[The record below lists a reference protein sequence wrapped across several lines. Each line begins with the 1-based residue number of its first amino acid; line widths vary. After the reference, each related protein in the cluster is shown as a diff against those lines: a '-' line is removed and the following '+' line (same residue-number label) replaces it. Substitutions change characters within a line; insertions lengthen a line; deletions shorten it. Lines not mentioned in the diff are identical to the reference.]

1 MRYADLHKAFKNG
14 CHQCAPSSWRRVPNV
29 TGDYDLDA
37 SIGHSPNK
45 DMAQKL
51 SMYVTS
57 RGYGPRTSY
66 DPYGSKG
73 DD

>member
-1 MRYADLHKAFKNG
+1 MRYRDMHNQFHGG
-14 CHQCAPSSWRRVPNV
+14 CHTCAPPAWRRVPNV

-45 DMAQKL
+45 DMAKKL
-51 SMYVTS
+51 SMYVT
-57 RGYGPRTSY
+57 RQKYGYRTNYDSY
-66 DPYGSKG
+66 GVG